1 LLNKKTHYWI
11 KKYRKIQDSTPL
23 NNSSSW

>member
-11 KKYRKIQDSTPL
+11 EKYRKIQISAPA
-23 NNSSSW
+23 NNSSKW